1 MKKSIAELAKFV
13 GSLLV
18 SAFFWLLVFSV
29 GGAALIAVGVGMQFG
44 VGLGCTAGG
53 VLAVLYSAVVLKGMS
68 DG

>member
-1 MKKSIAELAKFV
+1 MKQSIAKLANFL

-44 VGLGCTAGG
+44 VGLGCAAGG